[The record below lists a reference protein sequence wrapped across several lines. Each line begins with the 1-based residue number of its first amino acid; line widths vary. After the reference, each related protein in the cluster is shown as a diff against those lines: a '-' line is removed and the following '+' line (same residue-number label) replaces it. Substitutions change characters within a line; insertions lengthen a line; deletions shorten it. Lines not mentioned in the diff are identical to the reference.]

1 MSFVAEAHEHLA
13 LWELNAALVA
23 LVDRMLLAFDT
34 AEHVRLWEDRRRQ
47 AALRRAAG
55 VGRKGPPHPPPPSRG
70 AATDG
75 PAAVALPPYRHPRS
89 VTASVGGSRRSR
101 LSLTISRQRRP
112 DGSVNALHRRS
123 FTRNRKKLVNTL
135 HKRLFTRNRKSRV
148 SRGCPNYHCEQQT
161 PLRAVG
167 AAGGRE

>member
-13 LWELNAALVA
+13 LRELNAALVA

-75 PAAVALPPYRHPRS
+75 PAAVALPHTDILDS
-89 VTASVGGSRRSR
+89 D
-101 LSLTISRQRRP
+101 RQRR
-112 DGSVNALHRRS
+112 
-123 FTRNRKKLVNTL
+123 
-135 HKRLFTRNRKSRV
+135 RV
-148 SRGCPNYHCEQQT
+148 T
-161 PLRAVG
+161 PKPSLTENSS
-167 AAGGRE
+167 AAPPGRQRERPPQEVVHQEP